1 MARRSINFLFNRA
14 VQRTVTRA
22 IRGVTQS
29 MALTVKRA
37 AVRAG
42 LQAIRQ
48 TTAPQTPDLRKS
60 AAKVG
65 LHKVSRKSALP
76 ERTRLV
82 PRSTGNMRPGVAGLW
97 RYRLYK
103 PPGLPSGQRVPLL
116 PLLVMLHGCT
126 QNANSFADASGMNRI
141 AAREGFMVLYP
152 EQDRAHNLQGCWNW
166 FDTRSGRA
174 GREADAIEA
183 AISQV
188 CQTHPIDTRQ
198 IAIAGFSAG
207 AGMAALLATREPQRF
222 KAVIMH
228 SGIGPGVAMS
238 SATALSAMRGRR
250 TGGPLRPLAGVEP
263 LPPLLVIQGM
273 ADGVVAPS
281 CGRSAAE
288 RWAAHAVAHSMAK
301 AQPTLSVSPSRTVQ
315 RGKRHSASVT
325 DYRLVGQGRAWT
337 VATLCEVDGLG
348 HAWSGGAPGMPYCD
362 ATGPDASRRLWA
374 FAARQF
380 ASAIAASH
388 NRPGLTDD

>member
-1 MARRSINFLFNRA
+1 
-14 VQRTVTRA
+14 
-22 IRGVTQS
+22 

-42 LQAIRQ
+42 RQAVRQ
-48 TTAPQTPDLRKS
+48 TTALQTADLRKS
-60 AAKVG
+60 ASKVG
-65 LHKVSRKSALP
+65 LKSALP
-76 ERTRLV
+76 KRARPV
-82 PRSTGNMRPGVAGLW
+82 PRSTGNMRLGVAGLW

-103 PPGLPSGQRVPLL
+103 PPGLPRGQRVPLL

-126 QNANSFADASGMNRI
+126 QNASSFADASGMNRI

-166 FDTRSGRA
+166 FDTRNGRA

-228 SGIGPGVAMS
+228 SGIGPGVATS

-250 TGGPLRPLAGVEP
+250 TGGPLAGVEP

-315 RGKRHSASVT
+315 RGKRRSASVT
-325 DYRLVGQGRAWT
+325 DYRLVGQGSAKT

-348 HAWSGGAPGMPYCD
+348 HAWSGGAPGMPYSD

-380 ASAIAASH
+380 ASAIAASQ
-388 NRPGLTDD
+388 NRFGSTDD